1 MGGAN
6 AQGRSL
12 DKRIRSRI
20 AFFVESSTSEKKCL
34 AEAKKR
40 LTHFIRLANDLR
52 FAGTTKTTISLFPF
66 FSATFFFPRDRV
78 GMYNHLFFEDARE
91 PLLGQLRRKCWN
103 LMGKDKVMELIEKF
117 IDLGRIG
124 EWIKGIEMMIEIILR
139 NSKIPY
145 GYNSY
150 LNEVKKMRSLL
161 SNRTNTNTLIESV
174 KIKSVYQSASPIA
187 QDISFQLRKKT
198 RSFRSIFRRIV
209 KDIPLV
215 MKKGVEGIRICCSG
229 RSEGAE
235 IARTECGKYGKTS
248 RNVFNQKIDYA
259 SAEVST
265 RYGISGVKVC
275 SRGCKP
281 DGTKLGFGRYG
292 TQSCRAG
299 RLSYRAIEAARR
311 AIIGHFHRAMS
322 GQFRKNGKIW
332 VRVFADI
339 PITGKPTEVRMGRGK
354 GNPTGWIAR
363 VSTGQVLFEMDG
375 VSLSNARQAATLAA
389 HKPWLNCSS
398 PCMDNLYC
406 CRGTFSG
413 FFPGGL
419 TILLARTSLI
429 PFGLSK
435 GLSDRVLDRVME
447 ELSIAIV
454 YLLSYLL
461 SLSLTVRKPRS
472 EIALQRA
479 KSRSC
484 PKGLSV
490 LPIPFQYV
498 VESIAAFDWAVECS
512 FMRGENNSLLK
523 KEKLKSKTIPLLVKQ
538 KIPRHSFHCLT
549 RWQLPLQAEGLQG
562 LPPLSGKR
570 RVKSWRRRRN
580 GDRPI
585 GTAVTGVRVK
595 GWLEESRPTRG
606 LELQATRLEGVERS
620 SIGIGWTN
628 SLSSPLSFLDYPITE
643 LGFGKHIQGNK
654 QPKPSIERDH
664 LLSLMRMEQ
673 HDEEGGERDPRG
685 SLGKAAIPYL
695 LTQLYSSSHWTHYS
709 KKLPFSHSIDVSG
722 LVRYSTIRDDGMQ
735 WDGW

>member
-1 MGGAN
+1 MGGAK
-6 AQGRSL
+6 QGRGL

-66 FSATFFFPRDRV
+66 FGATFFFPRDRV
-78 GMYNHLFFEDARE
+78 GFYNHLSFEDARE
-91 PLLGQLRRKCWN
+91 PLLGQLRIKCWN
-103 LMGKDKVMELIEKF
+103 LMGKDKVMELIDKF

-139 NSKIPY
+139 NRIIPY

-198 RSFRSIFRRIV
+198 RSFRSIFSRIV

-248 RNVFNQKIDYA
+248 R
-259 SAEVST
+259 
-265 RYGISGVKVC
+265 RC

-389 HKPWLNCSS
+389 HKPCSS
-398 PCMDNLYC
+398 
-406 CRGTFSG
+406 TKF
-413 FFPGGL
+413 
-419 TILLARTSLI
+419 
-429 PFGLSK
+429 
-435 GLSDRVLDRVME
+435 V
-447 ELSIAIV
+447 
-454 YLLSYLL
+454 
-461 SLSLTVRKPRS
+461 
-472 EIALQRA
+472 
-479 KSRSC
+479 
-484 PKGLSV
+484 
-490 LPIPFQYV
+490 
-498 VESIAAFDWAVECS
+498 
-512 FMRGENNSLLK
+512 
-523 KEKLKSKTIPLLVKQ
+523 
-538 KIPRHSFHCLT
+538 
-549 RWQLPLQAEGLQG
+549 
-562 LPPLSGKR
+562 
-570 RVKSWRRRRN
+570 
-580 GDRPI
+580 
-585 GTAVTGVRVK
+585 
-595 GWLEESRPTRG
+595 
-606 LELQATRLEGVERS
+606 
-620 SIGIGWTN
+620 
-628 SLSSPLSFLDYPITE
+628 
-643 LGFGKHIQGNK
+643 
-654 QPKPSIERDH
+654 
-664 LLSLMRMEQ
+664 
-673 HDEEGGERDPRG
+673 
-685 SLGKAAIPYL
+685 
-695 LTQLYSSSHWTHYS
+695 
-709 KKLPFSHSIDVSG
+709 
-722 LVRYSTIRDDGMQ
+722 Q
-735 WDGW
+735 WS